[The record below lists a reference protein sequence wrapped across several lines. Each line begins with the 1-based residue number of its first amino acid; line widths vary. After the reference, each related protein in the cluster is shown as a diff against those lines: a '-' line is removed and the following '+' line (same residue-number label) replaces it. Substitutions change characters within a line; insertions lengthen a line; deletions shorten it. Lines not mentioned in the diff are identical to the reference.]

1 MHTII
6 FWLFAPLTFIVL
18 FPAALLAMLL
28 HGKKYFQ
35 GMQLIARIWAR
46 VLLWLGGV
54 KVEVAGLENI
64 QVEPHIFASN
74 HQSMFD
80 IMIVLGYLPRPFHFI
95 AKESLFEWPL
105 FGWVMHWAGYFP
117 INRESPGAARRTMD
131 AIVRHIKEENASI
144 LIFPEGTRSKDGQ
157 LQPFKKGC
165 AALACETGA
174 TVYPVGIQN
183 SWKITLK
190 GSLKIDPSLV
200 SLKIGKGMVFT
211 RRTPEESN
219 AQELYSVTQQ
229 IHTEISR
236 LI

>member
-1 MHTII
+1 MRTIF

-18 FPAALLAMLL
+18 FPIAMIVMLL

-35 GMQLIARIWAR
+35 GMQLMARIWGRA
-46 VLLWLGGV
+46 LLWLGGV
-54 KVEVAGLENI
+54 KVDVSGLENI
-64 QVEPHIFASN
+64 QAEPHIFASN

-95 AKESLFEWPL
+95 AKESLFRWPI

-117 INRESPGAARRTMD
+117 INRDSPGAARRTMD
-131 AIVRHIKEENASI
+131 AIIRHIKEENASI

-165 AALACETGA
+165 AAIACETGV

-183 SWKITLK
+183 SWKITMK
-190 GSLKIDPSLV
+190 GSLKISPCSV
-200 SLKIGKGMVFT
+200 SIKIGAGMVFSKSASV
-211 RRTPEESN
+211 ECA
-219 AQELYSVTQQ
+219 AQVLHSATQQ
-229 IHTEISR
+229 IRTEIAK